1 MWRDIE
7 LDQVRAWTRAE
18 WKGHSELRRVSVTGV
33 STDTRTLRR
42 GEVFVALEGERCD
55 GHDHLPEA
63 VERGASAAVV
73 DRRRMADLVRAGG
86 SASPACLLGVDSPVR
101 ALGRMARHYRRRFD
115 LPVIAITG
123 SSGKTTVKEMIA
135 AVLGR
140 RFRVLK
146 TPENENNEIGVPR
159 VLLGLSAEHSA
170 VVLELA
176 ARRVGDI
183 AYLCR
188 VAQPTIGV
196 LLNIGTAHAGVF
208 GSVERVAKAK
218 GELLDEILE
227 ESCVALV
234 NADDCVVAREAKR
247 TKGRLLGFGWR
258 RESHFSGEGLLLDQ
272 EGCGHFSL
280 QNTSFG
286 LRIPGRHNAHNA
298 LAALACAR
306 VCGVPL
312 QEAGA
317 ALREFRPLSMR
328 SLILEK
334 RGVRVIDDCYNA
346 NPGSVRAALDLTAD
360 IAVPGRRVAVLG
372 DMLELGEASA
382 SLHEGIGRHAAGRVD
397 VLLGTGALSAHTVRG
412 AREAGLDEGR
422 ALHFEDRAG
431 LMQHLEQEVS
441 AGDLVLVKGSR
452 GMALESIVEAL

>member
-18 WKGHSELRRVSVTGV
+18 WQGEAAPRQRPVTGV
-33 STDTRTLRR
+33 STDTRTLGP
-42 GEVFVALEGERCD
+42 GEIFVALRGERFD
-55 GHDHLPEA
+55 GHDHVSEA
-63 VERGASAAVV
+63 FARGASAAVV
-73 DRRRMADLVRAGG
+73 DRRRTAGLVRTGQD
-86 SASPACLLGVDSPVR
+86 SRACLLAVDSPVL

-115 LPVIAITG
+115 LPVVAVTG

-183 AYLCR
+183 GHLCR

-218 GELLDEILE
+218 GELLDEIVD

-258 RESHFSGEGLLLDQ
+258 RESHFSGEGLILDQ

-280 QNTSFG
+280 QNTCFH
-286 LRIPGRHNAHNA
+286 LRIPGKHNAHNA

-306 VCGVPL
+306 LCGVPL
-312 QEAGA
+312 AEAAA
-317 ALREFRPLSMR
+317 ALREFRPLRMR
-328 SLILEK
+328 SVILEK
-334 RGVRVIDDCYNA
+334 RGVRVINDCYNA

-360 IAVPGRRVAVLG
+360 IPIPGRRVAVLG
-372 DMLELGEASA
+372 DMLELGEASR

-397 VLLGTGALSAHTVRG
+397 VLLGTGALSAHTVQG
-412 AREAGLDEGR
+412 AREAGLDPGR
-422 ALHFEDRAG
+422 ALHFEDREE
-431 LMQHLEQEVS
+431 LVHHLEKEVS
-441 AGDLVLVKGSR
+441 EGDLVLVKGSR

>member
-1 MWRDIE
+1 MWRDVQ
-7 LDQVRAWTRAE
+7 LDQVRAWTRADWRGE
-18 WKGHSELRRVSVTGV
+18 AALRQRSVTGV
-33 STDTRTLRR
+33 STDTRTLKP
-42 GEVFVALEGERCD
+42 GEVFVALEGERFD
-55 GHDHLPEA
+55 GHDHVSEA
-63 VERGASAAVV
+63 FERGASGAVV
-73 DRRRMADLVRAGG
+73 DRRRTAGLVRTGQG
-86 SASPACLLGVDSPVR
+86 SEGCLLAVDSTVR

-115 LPVIAITG
+115 VPVIAITG
-123 SSGKTTVKEMIA
+123 SSGKTTVKEMTA

-140 RFRVLK
+140 RFRILK

-159 VLLGLSAEHSA
+159 VLLGMSAEHSA

-188 VAQPTIGV
+188 VSQPTIGV

-218 GELLDEILE
+218 GELLDEIAD

-258 RESHFSGEGLLLDQ
+258 RESHFSGEGLVLDQ

-280 QNTSFG
+280 QNTSFH

-298 LAALACAR
+298 LAALACAQ
-306 VCGVPL
+306 VSGVPL
-312 QEAGA
+312 AEAGS
-317 ALREFRPLSMR
+317 ALREFRPLRMR
-328 SLILEK
+328 SVILEK
-334 RGVRVIDDCYNA
+334 RGVRLINDCYNA

-360 IAVPGRRVAVLG
+360 IPVPGRRVAVLG
-372 DMLELGEASA
+372 DMLELGEASR

-397 VLLGTGALSAHTVRG
+397 VLLGTGPLSTHTVRG
-412 AREAGLDEGR
+412 AREAGLD
-422 ALHFEDRAG
+422 ADRAVHFDDRRK
-431 LMQHLEQEVS
+431 LVQHLEQEIS
-441 AGDLVLVKGSR
+441 KGDLVLVKGSR
-452 GMALESIVEAL
+452 GMALESIIEAL

>member
-1 MWRDIE
+1 MWREIE

-18 WKGHSELRRVSVTGV
+18 WKGGRARRRRSVTGV
-33 STDTRTLRR
+33 STDTRTLKR
-42 GEVFVALEGERCD
+42 GQVFVALEGERFD
-55 GHDHLPEA
+55 GHDHVSEA
-63 VERGASAAVV
+63 FERGASAAVV
-73 DRRRMADLVRAGG
+73 DRRRTAGLDRG
-86 SASPACLLGVDSPVR
+86 AACLLAVDSPLR

-159 VLLGLSAEHSA
+159 VLLDLSAEHSA

-176 ARRVGDI
+176 ARNVGDI

-196 LLNIGTAHAGVF
+196 LLNIGSAHAGVF

-218 GELLDEILE
+218 GELLDELVD

-234 NADDCVVAREAKR
+234 NADDRVVAREAKR

-258 RESHFSGEGLLLDQ
+258 RESHFSGEGLILDQ

-280 QNTSFG
+280 QNTAIQ

-312 QEAGA
+312 AEAGA
-317 ALREFRPLSMR
+317 ALGEFRPLRMR
-328 SLILEK
+328 SVILDK
-334 RGVRVIDDCYNA
+334 RGVRVINDCYNA
-346 NPGSVRAALDLTAD
+346 NPGSVRAALDLTAE
-360 IAVPGRRVAVLG
+360 IPVPGRRVAVLG
-372 DMLELGEASA
+372 DMLELGEASP

-397 VLLGTGALSAHTVRG
+397 VLLGTGPLSAHTVRG
-412 AREAGLDEGR
+412 AREAGLKAGR
-422 ALHFEDRAG
+422 ALHFEDRAE
-431 LMQHLEQEVS
+431 LVQHLEQEVS
-441 AGDLVLVKGSR
+441 KGDLVLVKGSR

>member
-1 MWRDIE
+1 MWQDIQLE
-7 LDQVRAWTRAE
+7 EVRAWTRAE
-18 WKGHSELRRVSVTGV
+18 WKGDAALRRRPASGV
-33 STDTRTLRR
+33 STDTRTLER
-42 GEVFVALEGERCD
+42 GDVFVALEGERVD
-55 GHDHLPEA
+55 GHDHVAEA
-63 VERGASAAVV
+63 FERGASAAIV
-73 DRRRMADLVRAGG
+73 DRRRTGG
-86 SASPACLLGVDSPVR
+86 LSLTGQAANACLLAVDSPLL

-115 LPVIAITG
+115 LPVIAVTG

-159 VLLGLSAEHSA
+159 ALLGLSAEHSA
-170 VVLELA
+170 VVVELA
-176 ARRVGDI
+176 ARRLGEI

-188 VAQPTIGV
+188 VVQPTIGV

-218 GELLDEILE
+218 GELLDHIVD

-234 NADDCVVAREAKR
+234 NADDCVIAREAKR

-258 RESHFSGEGLLLDQ
+258 RESHFSGEGLVLDQ

-280 QNTSFG
+280 QNNSFH

-298 LAALACAR
+298 LAAVACAR
-306 VCGVPL
+306 MCGVPL
-312 QEAGA
+312 SEASA
-317 ALREFRPLSMR
+317 ALRGFHPLRMR
-328 SLILEK
+328 SVILE
-334 RGVRVIDDCYNA
+334 RGGVRVINDCYNA

-360 IAVPGRRVAVLG
+360 IPVRGRRVAVLG
-372 DMLELGEASA
+372 DMLELGEAGE

-397 VLLGTGALSAHTVRG
+397 VLLGTGALSAYTVRG
-412 AREAGLDEGR
+412 AREAGLDPRR
-422 ALHFEDRAG
+422 ALHFEDRDE
-431 LMQHLEQEVS
+431 LVHHLEQEVS
-441 AGDLVLVKGSR
+441 EGDLVLVKGSR
-452 GMALESIVEAL
+452 GMALESVVEAL